1 MSTLF
6 HHKGSKTSLLALAL
20 LLALAV
26 LLLFFINP
34 FMDYSRKPVIGMETD
49 SFFIS
54 MLCI

>member
-1 MSTLF
+1 MSIPI
-6 HHKGSKTSLLALAL
+6 HHKKSKTGLLALVL

-34 FMDYSRKPVIGMETD
+34 FMDCSRKPVMGMETD

>member
-1 MSTLF
+1 MSIPI
-6 HHKGSKTSLLALAL
+6 HHKKSKTGLLALVL

-34 FMDYSRKPVIGMETD
+34 FMDSSRQPVIGMETD